1 MSQPHKE
8 KTVEPQYAQGR
19 EWKSN
24 P

>member
-8 KTVEPQYAQGR
+8 KTVEPQYAQDR
-19 EWKSN
+19 EWKST